1 MEVKLSP
8 KKIVAAVVVIA
19 ILAGGYFYMKQ
30 TAEVRRYKSE
40 TNQLRLISEHQEVE
54 IKVIEQKARLD
65 NFKRGA
71 PSRPPMPPA
80 ESPREQELRRK
91 AEEEKGKKRK

>member
-8 KKIVAAVVVIA
+8 KKVVVVMLIAAV
-19 ILAGGYFYMKQ
+19 LAGGYFYMKQ

-65 NFKRGA
+65 NLKKGV
-71 PSRPPMPPA
+71 PSTPPMPPA

-91 AEEEKGKKRK
+91 AEEPNQ